1 MASGQLSRMTSMKNL
16 PVLAKVPLKPLVCLL
31 LLGMSPALAQQPVQI
46 AIPAG
51 GVDMIEEDMKVLKA
65 YQPVMDFVP
74 TIFTLQEEIR
84 KGQIRLNA
92 SQKKT
97 LIQILE
103 TLRTTDNLTVE
114 KTANLKKQL
123 ESKVLTAKQL
133 MQLDTAIL
141 RKQAP
146 LKASAGDAMM
156 MAQMPL
162 VSDGERPENPA
173 EKLKRGDPFSPFQ
186 NPESLKQLKAFI
198 QDLQRN

>member
-1 MASGQLSRMTSMKNL
+1 MGSGLLSRMTPMKNF
-16 PVLAKVPLKPLVCLL
+16 PVLAKVHLKPLICLL
-31 LLGMSPALAQQPVQI
+31 VLGMTPALAQQPVQI

-51 GVDMIEEDMKVLKA
+51 GADMFEEDMKVLKA

-97 LIQILE
+97 LIQILD
-103 TLRTTDNLTVE
+103 TLRSTENLTVE
-114 KTANLKKQL
+114 KTATLKKQL

-141 RKQAP
+141 KKQAP